1 LVDALRSDVAKAMV
15 KMMRG
20 VVTGGTAS
28 SIRSFFSYDAA
39 GKTGTTNDY
48 ADAWFVGLTPQLAAG
63 VWVGFDDRRIKFTG
77 WYGQGGKA
85 AAPIWGR
92 MMQKVYSKPGMQY
105 RLKSFGFTPADS
117 SEISD
122 SKELIEENTIPK
134 KMQDKIQEFE

>member
-1 LVDALRSDVAKAMV
+1 
-15 KMMRG
+15 
-20 VVTGGTAS
+20 
-28 SIRSFFSYDAA
+28 
-39 GKTGTTNDY
+39 
-48 ADAWFVGLTPQLAAG
+48 LAAG

-105 RLKSFGFTPADS
+105 RLKSFGFIPADS

-122 SKELIEENTIPK
+122 SKELIEENIVPK
-134 KMQDKIQEFE
+134 KMQEQEKIQEFE

>member
-1 LVDALRSDVAKAMV
+1 
-15 KMMRG
+15 MMRG

-28 SIRSFFSYDAA
+28 SIRSFFPYDAA

-48 ADAWFVGLTPQLAAG
+48 ADAWFVGLTPQLSAG

-92 MMQKVYSKPGMQY
+92 MMKKIYTQPGIQY

-117 SEISD
+117 SEIID
-122 SKELIEENTIPK
+122 SKELIQENAIPK
-134 KMQDKIQEFE
+134 SVKEQPSEFQ